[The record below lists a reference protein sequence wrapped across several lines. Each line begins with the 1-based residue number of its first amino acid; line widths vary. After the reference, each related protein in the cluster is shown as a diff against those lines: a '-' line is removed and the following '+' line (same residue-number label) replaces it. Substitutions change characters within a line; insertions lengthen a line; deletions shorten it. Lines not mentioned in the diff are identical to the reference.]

1 MEERGAMS
9 DKHWWDESE
18 VPEQRRRVPPPAV
31 GPPKQSSPRAT
42 PEEWRKM
49 IDDTLKLVPKGLR
62 EELLLRRAR
71 RRREGNTAP
80 EKAVVNVTSATEAV
94 AVASKILKPMP
105 GGNDGQ

>member
-1 MEERGAMS
+1 MS
-9 DKHWWDESE
+9 NKHWWDESE
-18 VPEQRRRVPPPAV
+18 QGSGQRRRVPPPAV

-71 RRREGNTAP
+71 RRREGSTAP
-80 EKAVVNVTSATEAV
+80 EKAVVNVTSPAEAV